1 MLDFEILKPEKLM
14 FGDNISLF
22 FTKIKRV
29 QDALNKRKTYIRM
42 KKEYEELMDELLWEV
57 KENRL
62 KKIEKRLIFLEKYI
76 EKQEQNICKQI
87 KEFFILEIIFAK
99 NSLPEEERKTFFIT

>member
-42 KKEYEELMDELLWEV
+42 KKEYEELMDELL
-57 KENRL
+57 
-62 KKIEKRLIFLEKYI
+62 
-76 EKQEQNICKQI
+76 
-87 KEFFILEIIFAK
+87 
-99 NSLPEEERKTFFIT
+99 

>member
-1 MLDFEILKPEKLM
+1 
-14 FGDNISLF
+14 
-22 FTKIKRV
+22 
-29 QDALNKRKTYIRM
+29 
-42 KKEYEELMDELLWEV
+42 
-57 KENRL
+57 
-62 KKIEKRLIFLEKYI
+62 LEKYI